1 MSNPI
6 PVMLQVVRTISL
18 YKIVVQ
24 GYRAKLTTDKQS
36 NDSTGV
42 LAMKV
47 NKLVIQKTLK

>member
-18 YKIVVQ
+18 YTIVVS
-24 GYRAKLTTDKQS
+24 GYRAILTTVKQS

-42 LAMKV
+42 LSMKV
-47 NKLVIQKTLK
+47 NKLVI